1 MFKAYQTIISMTGH
15 GEYDF
20 SKMMSDEVMEIVEG
34 VFSGLGYNTN
44 ILHFDAENELF
55 DKQPMYM
62 LWHLLYSYEGISRAR
77 EIKV

>member
-1 MFKAYQTIISMTGH
+1 MTGH